1 VARPRTVSDATLLDA
16 TARTI
21 GEVGL
26 PGLTL
31 ARVGA
36 SCGLSAAAVVQRF
49 GSKRALLLAL
59 ARRGADHRLPPAG
72 ASPCAT
78 LVEALV
84 ARAGAVATP
93 AALAHHLGFLQTDLG
108 DPEFGALAR
117 RQAQATREDLERLL
131 AGAAEAGELAGAT
144 DTAALAEVVEAT
156 YHGAL
161 IAWAL
166 RGEGELAPWLR
177 RRLEAAL
184 APHRIPTAALGFAP

>member
-1 VARPRTVSDATLLDA
+1 MARPRTVSDEALLDA
-16 TARTI
+16 TTRTI

-26 PGLTL
+26 RGSTL

-36 SCGLSAAAVVQRF
+36 SCGVSAAAVVQRF

-93 AALAHHLGFLQTDLG
+93 AALAPHPGFLPTPLG
-108 DPEFGALAR
+108 DPGVGALAPPP
-117 RQAQATREDLERLL
+117 AQAAPADGER
-131 AGAAEAGELAGAT
+131 
-144 DTAALAEVVEAT
+144 
-156 YHGAL
+156 
-161 IAWAL
+161 
-166 RGEGELAPWLR
+166 
-177 RRLEAAL
+177 
-184 APHRIPTAALGFAP
+184 

>member
-1 VARPRTVSDATLLDA
+1 MARPRTVSDASLLEA
-16 TARTI
+16 AARTI

-26 PGLTL
+26 RGSTL

-36 SCGLSAAAVVQRF
+36 SCGVSAAAVVQRF
-49 GSKRALLLAL
+49 GSKRAILIAL

-72 ASPCAT
+72 GSPYAT
-78 LVEALV
+78 PVEGLVT
-84 ARAGAVATP
+84 RAGAVATP

-117 RQAQATREDLERLL
+117 RQAQATREDVERLL
-131 AGAAEAGELAGAT
+131 AAAAQAGKLERAT

-177 RRLEAAL
+177 RRLKAAL